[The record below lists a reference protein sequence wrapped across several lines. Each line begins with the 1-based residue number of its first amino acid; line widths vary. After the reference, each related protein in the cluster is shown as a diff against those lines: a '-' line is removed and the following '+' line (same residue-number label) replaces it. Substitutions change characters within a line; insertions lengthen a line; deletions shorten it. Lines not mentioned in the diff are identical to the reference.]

1 MIPLPSS
8 TRRGLT
14 NYASNGSSDRD
25 SRRDP
30 LHETLCNMKRS
41 FQQTAAFSLIEVTL
55 ALGIAAFCLITV
67 FALLPVA
74 LKTQQASIQQT
85 TANTIISQI
94 VADLGAAL
102 RLPPGQS
109 KQFQLHGRWARSLH
123 PDTLCFAKDGTFITN
138 STNTPCTDV
147 FIAVVTYLEPPTETT
162 ALADIT
168 VAWPAAAV
176 AFDGNGQP
184 DFSNAAGKVE
194 TFAAINR

>member
-1 MIPLPSS
+1 MRHDL
-8 TRRGLT
+8 G
-14 NYASNGSSDRD
+14 A
-25 SRRDP
+25 
-30 LHETLCNMKRS
+30 
-41 FQQTAAFSLIEVTL
+41 QTAAFSLVEVTL
-55 ALGIAAFCLITV
+55 ALGIAAFCLLTV

-102 RLPPGQS
+102 RLPPGQQS
-109 KQFQLHGRWARSLH
+109 KQFNLHGRWAAWQH

-147 FIAVVTYLEPPTETT
+147 FIAVVTYLQPPAETT

-176 AFDGNGQP
+176 TFDGNGQP
-184 DFSNAAGKVE
+184 NLSNAAGKVE

>member
-1 MIPLPSS
+1 MKSKNLL
-8 TRRGLT
+8 TRLLLLARI
-14 NYASNGSSDRD
+14 ANGSLTKIKHAVR
-25 SRRDP
+25 
-30 LHETLCNMKRS
+30 KR
-41 FQQTAAFSLIEVTL
+41 AAFSLVEVTL
-55 ALGIAAFCLITV
+55 ALGIAAFCLLTV

-109 KQFQLHGRWARSLH
+109 KQFNLHGRWARALH

-138 STNTPCTDV
+138 STNQGCTDV

-168 VAWPAAAV
+168 VGWPAAAV

-184 DFSNAAGKVE
+184 DFSKAAGKVE